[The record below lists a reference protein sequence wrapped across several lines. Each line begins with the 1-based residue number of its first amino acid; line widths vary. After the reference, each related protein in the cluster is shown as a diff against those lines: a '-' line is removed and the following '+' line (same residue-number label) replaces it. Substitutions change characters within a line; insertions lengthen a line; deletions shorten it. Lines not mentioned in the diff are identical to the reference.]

1 MSIISPETLI
11 PPSSDHKKLYMIIAV
26 VVFGIVVLIPL
37 LLGIFTPTSSKKT
50 TTNAV
55 QTTSTPPSQITQ
67 AVPSVAVR
75 TKSLNPTPATNQQ
88 TVQQY
93 APTPEPTLN
102 FDALLP
108 TKIVTPTPTPLPG
121 PFYIANGKQN
131 DLSIRLYTPD
141 ITYETYEV
149 QLINNRT
156 HEVRLMGYTYLDS
169 PGDSAF
175 FSNNY
180 SEVIFLGGK
189 KTNTQVISFYSIP
202 NRNVVKSI
210 TLDDMKNTIPNL
222 PLQPT
227 AILSNMIVSPDGKR
241 VAVSYGNTFSEKII
255 DSNTVIMII
264 NLSTKKMQL
273 LSVKG
278 LTKDWKDNNTLE
290 YQTNSS
296 DPNTNTVQSVAVS
309 SF

>member
-1 MSIISPETLI
+1 
-11 PPSSDHKKLYMIIAV
+11 
-26 VVFGIVVLIPL
+26 
-37 LLGIFTPTSSKKT
+37 
-50 TTNAV
+50 
-55 QTTSTPPSQITQ
+55 
-67 AVPSVAVR
+67 
-75 TKSLNPTPATNQQ
+75 
-88 TVQQY
+88 
-93 APTPEPTLN
+93 
-102 FDALLP
+102 
-108 TKIVTPTPTPLPG
+108 
-121 PFYIANGKQN
+121 
-131 DLSIRLYTPD
+131 
-141 ITYETYEV
+141 
-149 QLINNRT
+149 
-156 HEVRLMGYTYLDS
+156 
-169 PGDSAF
+169 
-175 FSNNY
+175 
-180 SEVIFLGGK
+180 
-189 KTNTQVISFYSIP
+189 
-202 NRNVVKSI
+202 
-210 TLDDMKNTIPNL
+210 MKNTLPNL